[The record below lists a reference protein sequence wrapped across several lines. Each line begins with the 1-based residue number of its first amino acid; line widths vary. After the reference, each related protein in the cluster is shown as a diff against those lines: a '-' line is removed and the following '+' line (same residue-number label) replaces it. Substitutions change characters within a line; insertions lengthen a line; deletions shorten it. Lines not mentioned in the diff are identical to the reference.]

1 VLGERACSGPQRCRG
16 RGVCGL
22 SLVHQTPLPFGSHRG
37 PVNWPVGPVFGN
49 VTRAEGWFC
58 SRWAEWGG
66 ETPGVTVV
74 IRPYEERDERGWLR
88 CRLLAFFDTAF
99 FDAVEREK
107 ERYDKPAI
115 ELVAEHD
122 GGVVGL
128 LDLECD
134 SDGLANRPGRGGM
147 IWHLATH
154 PDWQRRGI
162 ASALLAEAERR
173 AHGYGLLRLEA
184 WTRDDAHVQRWYEH
198 HGFSQIDSYLHVYLE
213 RDDLRAFGGDL
224 RAFDGEL
231 RLVKAFAHYTG
242 AERAK
247 IRRLYKRVHDD
258 VLYEKR
264 LGAP

>member
-1 VLGERACSGPQRCRG
+1 MA
-16 RGVCGL
+16 
-22 SLVHQTPLPFGSHRG
+22 
-37 PVNWPVGPVFGN
+37 
-49 VTRAEGWFC
+49 
-58 SRWAEWGG
+58 
-66 ETPGVTVV
+66 VV

-115 ELVAEHD
+115 ELVAEDD
-122 GGVVGL
+122 GAVVGL

-134 SDGLANRPGRGGM
+134 SDGLADRPGRGGM

-173 AHGYGLLRLEA
+173 ARGYGLLRLEA
-184 WTRDDAHVQRWYEH
+184 WTRDDTHVQRWYEH
-198 HGFSQIDSYLHVYLE
+198 HGFKQIDSYLHVYLE
-213 RDDLRAFGGDL
+213 RDDL

-242 AERAK
+242 TERER

>member
-1 VLGERACSGPQRCRG
+1 LGMA
-16 RGVCGL
+16 
-22 SLVHQTPLPFGSHRG
+22 
-37 PVNWPVGPVFGN
+37 
-49 VTRAEGWFC
+49 
-58 SRWAEWGG
+58 
-66 ETPGVTVV
+66 VV

-115 ELVAEHD
+115 ELVAEDD
-122 GGVVGL
+122 GAVVGL

-134 SDGLANRPGRGGM
+134 SDGLADRPGRGGM

-173 AHGYGLLRLEA
+173 ARGYGLLRLEA
-184 WTRDDAHVQRWYEH
+184 WTRDDTHVQRWYEH
-198 HGFSQIDSYLHVYLE
+198 HGFKQIDSYLHVYLE
-213 RDDLRAFGGDL
+213 RDDL

-242 AERAK
+242 TERER

>member
-1 VLGERACSGPQRCRG
+1 
-16 RGVCGL
+16 
-22 SLVHQTPLPFGSHRG
+22 
-37 PVNWPVGPVFGN
+37 
-49 VTRAEGWFC
+49 
-58 SRWAEWGG
+58 
-66 ETPGVTVV
+66 VTVV

-173 AHGYGLLRLEA
+173 ARGYGLLRLEA

-213 RDDLRAFGGDL
+213 RDDL

>member
-1 VLGERACSGPQRCRG
+1 M
-16 RGVCGL
+16 
-22 SLVHQTPLPFGSHRG
+22 
-37 PVNWPVGPVFGN
+37 
-49 VTRAEGWFC
+49 
-58 SRWAEWGG
+58 
-66 ETPGVTVV
+66 TVV
-74 IRPYEERDERGWLR
+74 IRPYEDRDERGWLR

-115 ELVAEHD
+115 ELVAEDD
-122 GGVVGL
+122 GAVVAL

-173 AHGYGLLRLEA
+173 ARGYGLLRLEA
-184 WTRDDAHVQRWYEH
+184 WTRDDTHVQRWYEY
-198 HGFSQIDSYLHVYLE
+198 HGFKQIDSYLHVYLE
-213 RDDLRAFGGDL
+213 RNDL

-242 AERAK
+242 TERER
-247 IRRLYKRVHDD
+247 IRRLYERVHDD